1 MILTVPKIIIRHNEE
16 WKLIITKNKSSY
28 YISNYGRVKAD
39 TDKGV
44 SILKTHLANGYKRVY
59 ILGKMYFIHRLVA
72 TYFIKNTNINEYT
85 QVNHKDNNTLNNKVN
100 NLEWVT
106 PKQNSQLK
114 ESIKIYKLDIN
125 GNILEEFNSTCDAA
139 KSINGDSAAISKC
152 CHNKYSKTNIYK
164 GYKWKYSNY
173 NFIHKYNNKNKQIA
187 KICPN
192 TGNVVAIFN
201 CLLDAAN
208 DINVGKTCIHNVIK
222 GYSKL
227 AGGYK
232 YKYIE

>member
-1 MILTVPKIIIRHNEE
+1 MIEVPKIIIRPNEE

-28 YISNYGRVKAD
+28 YISNYGRIKAD
-39 TDKGV
+39 TNKGI
-44 SILKTHLANGYKRVY
+44 SILKTHLANGYERVF

-72 TYFIKNTNINEYT
+72 TYFIENTNINEYT
-85 QVNHKDNNTLNNKVN
+85 QVNHKDNNTLNNKVS

-114 ESIKIYKLDIN
+114 EPIKIYKLDIEE
-125 GNILEEFNSTCDAA
+125 NILEEFNSTSDAA
-139 KSINGDSAAISKC
+139 NSIKGDRTAIARC
-152 CHNKYSKTNIYK
+152 CNNKYSKTNIYK
-164 GYKWKYSNY
+164 GYNWKYSDY
-173 NFIHKYNNKNKQIA
+173 NFRHKYFNKNKKIA
-187 KICPN
+187 KICPD
-192 TGNVVAIFN
+192 TGNVIAIFN

-222 GYSKL
+222 GYSKS

>member
-44 SILKTHLANGYKRVY
+44 SILKTHLANGYERVY

-72 TYFIKNTNINEYT
+72 TYFIKNANINEYT

-125 GNILEEFNSTCDAA
+125 GNILEEFNSTTD
-139 KSINGDSAAISKC
+139 AAISVNGDRGAIAKC
-152 CHNKYSKTNIYK
+152 CRQNYSKTNIYK

-173 NFIHKYNNKNKQIA
+173 NFKNNYSNKPRKVA
-187 KICPN
+187 KICPYTN
-192 TGNVVAIFN
+192 KVLFVFN
-201 CLLDAAN
+201 CITDAAK
-208 DINVGKTCIHNVIK
+208 DINVGKTCIHNVIL
-222 GYSKL
+222 GYAKL
-227 AGGYK
+227 AGGFK
-232 YKYIE
+232 YKYV